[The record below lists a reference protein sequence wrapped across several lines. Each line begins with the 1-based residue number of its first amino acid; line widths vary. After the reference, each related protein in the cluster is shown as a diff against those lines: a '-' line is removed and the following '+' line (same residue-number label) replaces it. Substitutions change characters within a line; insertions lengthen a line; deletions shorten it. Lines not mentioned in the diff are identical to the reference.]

1 MSRVNETLAMD
12 RRRFLR
18 ASIAGG
24 ALLVAGGGL
33 LVPRLFAA
41 ESAPD
46 GTPGKVT
53 LEIFGDDGRDMGPK
67 QVDKLVLS
75 DAQWRKRLPPAS
87 YDTLRRDGTE
97 RAFSGDH
104 EKPAGA
110 GLFRCRGCDNAVY
123 DAATEFDSAT
133 GWPSFWQPIA
143 KQNVVEKTDHMFGMT
158 RTAISCAK
166 CESHLGHVFNDGP
179 KPTGL
184 RYCMNSTSLRF
195 APRKTA

>member
-1 MSRVNETLAMD
+1 MLV
-12 RRRFLR
+12 
-18 ASIAGG
+18 
-24 ALLVAGGGL
+24 VAGGV

-41 ESAPD
+41 ENAPD

-53 LEIFGDDGRDMGPK
+53 LEIFGDDGRDLGPK

-75 DAQWRKRLPPAS
+75 DAQWRKRLPAPS

-104 EKPAGA
+104 ENPAVA
-110 GLFRCRGCDNAVY
+110 GLFRCRGCDNTLY
-123 DAATEFDSAT
+123 DAATEFDSGT
-133 GWPSFWQPIA
+133 GWPSFWKPIDS
-143 KQNVVEKTDHMFGMT
+143 KNVVEKSDRMFGMT

-166 CESHLGHVFNDGP
+166 CEGHLGHVFNDGP

-184 RYCMNSTSLRF
+184 RYCMNSTSLHF
-195 APRKTA
+195 VPRTAA